1 MPPLNCLRPSTLNLY
16 PAMPAPPKPTLEK
29 ILQLLGFP
37 ATIEEHILD
46 DGVLLDVKT
55 EDSGRLIGRQ
65 GQTLSD
71 LQYITNRLLFQQDP
85 TVPKVTVDVS
95 GYRAQAREALVKKAK
110 DAAEKVRRWGD
121 IVELEPLSSFDRR
134 IVHHALKDDPD
145 IETHSVEVEGT
156 DRKAMLLRPKQK

>member
-1 MPPLNCLRPSTLNLY
+1 
-16 PAMPAPPKPTLEK
+16 MPAEPQATLHKLLE
-29 ILQLLGFP
+29 LLGFP
-37 ATIEEHILD
+37 ATVEQHPME
-46 DGVLLDVKT
+46 DGLLLDVKA

-85 TVPKVTVDVS
+85 SVPKVMLDVS

-121 IVELEPLSSFDRR
+121 VVELEPLSAFDRR
-134 IVHHALKDDPD
+134 IIHQALKDDPG

-156 DRKAMLLRPKQK
+156 EKKAILLRPKH

>member
-1 MPPLNCLRPSTLNLY
+1 
-16 PAMPAPPKPTLEK
+16 MPAEPQATLQK
-29 ILQLLGFP
+29 ILDLLNIP
-37 ATIEEHILD
+37 ASVTEHPME
-46 DGVLLDVKT
+46 DGLLLDVKT

-65 GQTLSD
+65 GQTLAD

-85 TVPKVTVDVS
+85 SVPKVMVDVS

-121 IVELEPLSSFDRR
+121 VVELEPLSAFDRR
-134 IVHHALKDDPD
+134 IVHQALKDDPG

-156 DRKAMLLRPKQK
+156 DKKAILLRPKH

>member
-1 MPPLNCLRPSTLNLY
+1 MS
-16 PAMPAPPKPTLEK
+16 AEPKTTLEK
-29 ILQLLGFP
+29 ILELLGFSV
-37 ATIEEHILD
+37 TIEQHTMD

-55 EDSGRLIGRQ
+55 DDSGRLIGRQ

-85 TVPKVTVDVS
+85 SAPKIMVDVS

-110 DAAEKVRRWGD
+110 DAADKVRRWGD
-121 IVELEPLSSFDRR
+121 VVELEPLSAFDRR
-134 IVHHALKDDPD
+134 IIHQALKDDPQ

-156 DRKAMLLRPKQK
+156 DKKAILLRPKH